1 MCVCACA
8 CAGTCAC
15 VRAHVCVCVCAC
27 VCACVLCIG
36 ECVSALW
43 VPLTHASAFG
53 YAMKWSF
60 VILILAVIFT

>member
-1 MCVCACA
+1 MCVRVRVR
-8 CAGTCAC
+8 
-15 VRAHVCVCVCAC
+15 VRAHVCVCVR